1 MKKFKKEILEIL
13 WFKLVLFIFVSLLI
27 LFKVRKFLR
36 FIRNLFDVNRRG
48 LLIILEVLILVIS
61 IVNENSEFF

>member
-36 FIRNLFDVNRRG
+36 FIRNLFNVNRRG